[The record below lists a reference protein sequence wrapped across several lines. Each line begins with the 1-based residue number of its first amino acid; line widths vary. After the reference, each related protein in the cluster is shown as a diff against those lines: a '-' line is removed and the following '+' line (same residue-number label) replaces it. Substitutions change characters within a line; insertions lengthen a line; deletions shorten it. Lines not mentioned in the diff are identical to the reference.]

1 MQMMKLK
8 DASGYSDAP
17 VNCDLVLDEV
27 VEHRRLPASCPT
39 SRKSAMRAL
48 SRLHR
53 RGTRESREVKPMED
67 IESLA
72 A

>member
-53 RGTRESREVKPMED
+53 RGTRE
-67 IESLA
+67 
-72 A
+72 